1 MKNVGNEADKI
12 IRERRLKKKDVADK
26 MGITDVYLSQI
37 FKKDSIDAKL
47 LEKLSHAIR
56 VPITFWFEE
65 ENIKNLSI
73 ASGKGSAASIYGD
86 AVAGELVSK
95 DKEIEHL
102 KMLLMDK
109 DIIIEEKE
117 RTIQILLNN
126 K

>member
-1 MKNVGNEADKI
+1 MKNIGNEADKI
-12 IRERRLKKKDVADK
+12 IRERRLKKKDIAEK
-26 MGITDVYLSQI
+26 MGISDVYLSQL

-65 ENIKNLSI
+65 KDIKNLSI
-73 ASGKGSAASIYGD
+73 AAGAGSAASIYGD
-86 AVAGELVSK
+86 AITGELASK

-117 RTIQILLNN
+117 RTIQILLKN